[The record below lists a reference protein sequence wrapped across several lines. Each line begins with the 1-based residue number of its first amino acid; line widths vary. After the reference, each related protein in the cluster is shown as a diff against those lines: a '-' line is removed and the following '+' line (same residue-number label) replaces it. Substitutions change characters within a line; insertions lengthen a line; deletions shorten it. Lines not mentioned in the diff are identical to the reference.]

1 MSALRAIFVGLW
13 RAIESPG
20 LVIWLWLVNF
30 AIALPAGVVMSET
43 IRSSIGSSLVH
54 KELATGFDM
63 GWYGEFRQEAAGLER
78 TFTPTVVGAGAFYN
92 NVEGWLFGGL
102 FQQFPGVVGLGVVY
116 ALVWALFIGGILDR
130 FSKSEGFFGLSR
142 FLSSGGRFFFR
153 FLRLVVLAGAA
164 YYLVYR
170 FAGWLFRRIDYWARD
185 VTVEGTVLMYVLLGT
200 AVVVFLLTLVNM
212 AFDYAKIATF
222 VEDRSSMVLAAL
234 RGFLFVLS
242 HPGKTFGLCYGL
254 GVLAIVLLGLYS
266 LVAPGAGQ
274 STMTG
279 VVLAFVIGQAYLVAK
294 LVVRLAF
301 YGGQLALYEG
311 VTRAEASASEVPPD
325 ASPVELETKE
335 SPESQE

>member
-20 LVIWLWLVNF
+20 LIIWLWLVNL
-30 AIALPAGVVMSET
+30 AIALPAGVVVSEA
-43 IRSSIGSSLVH
+43 IRSSIGPSLVH
-54 KELATGFDM
+54 EELTTGFDM
-63 GWYGEFRQEAAGLER
+63 GWYGEFREDAAGLTA
-78 TFTPTVVGAGAFYN
+78 TFTPTVVGVGAFYN
-92 NVEGWLFGGL
+92 NVENWLFGGL
-102 FQQFPGVVGLGVVY
+102 FQQFPGVVGLGVLY
-116 ALVWALFIGGILDR
+116 ALVWALSVGGILDR
-130 FSKSEGFFGLSR
+130 FSKPEGFFSLSR
-142 FLSSGGRFFFR
+142 FFSSGGRFFFR
-153 FLRLVVLAGAA
+153 FLRLIVLAGVL

-170 FAGWLFRRIDYWARD
+170 FAGWLFQRIDFLAQD
-185 VTVEGTVLMYVLLGT
+185 VTVEGTVLVYVLLGT
-200 AVVVFLLTLVNM
+200 ALVVFLLTLVNM

-234 RGFLFVLS
+234 RGLLFVLS
-242 HPGKTFGLCYGL
+242 HPLKAFGLYYGL
-254 GVLAIVLLGLYS
+254 GILSIVLLGLYS

-311 VTRAEASASEVPPD
+311 VARAEESAPKP
-325 ASPVELETKE
+325 ETQE

>member
-43 IRSSIGSSLVH
+43 IRSSIGSSLAH
-54 KELATGFDM
+54 EELATGFDM

-222 VEDRSSMVLAAL
+222 VEDRSSMILAAL
-234 RGFLFVLS
+234 RGLPVCPFPSREDVRALLWARRPGDCATRPVLVGGS
-242 HPGKTFGLCYGL
+242 RSGAVHYDWSRARFRNRSGIFGRQAGRSI
-254 GVLAIVLLGLYS
+254 GVLRRSVGF
-266 LVAPGAGQ
+266 VRRGDQ
-274 STMTG
+274 SRS
-279 VVLAFVIGQAYLVAK
+279 VSV
-294 LVVRLAF
+294 
-301 YGGQLALYEG
+301 
-311 VTRAEASASEVPPD
+311 
-325 ASPVELETKE
+325 
-335 SPESQE
+335 